1 MLVHVLQVVRPSYV
15 LFNFSLLLL
24 KGMET
29 IKHHFCH
36 FRYIFQ
42 PFVTL
47 FQVFKQ
53 CICLLPGDLTH
64 LFKNSVLYGDD
75 LRVVS
80 CKAVQQTVVVAVYL
94 KWAVNL
100 LYKIVLGYVYCS

>member
-1 MLVHVLQVVRPSYV
+1 
-15 LFNFSLLLL
+15 
-24 KGMET
+24 MET
-29 IKHHFCH
+29 IKHHFYFCH

-53 CICLLPGDLTH
+53 SICLLPGDLTH
-64 LFKNSVLYGDD
+64 LFKSSVLYRED
-75 LRVVS
+75 LRAFS
-80 CKAVQQTVVVAVYL
+80 CRAAQQTVVVAVYL

-100 LYKIVLGYVYCS
+100 VCTIVLGYFYCSKATGIM